1 MGTVGRLV
9 GNAMGTECNYQ
20 LIYVDDLHVV
30 VFGETQVPDLVDD
43 AGSL

>member
-1 MGTVGRLV
+1 
-9 GNAMGTECNYQ
+9 MGTECNYQ

-30 VFGETQVPDLVDD
+30 VFGERKFLTLVDD